1 MIAVS
6 PLRSVVRARDM
17 ECGDL
22 SPLFV
27 RAGLF
32 EANEKR

>member
-1 MIAVS
+1 MKH
-6 PLRSVVRARDM
+6 VVGLGKDARDL

-27 RAGLF
+27 RGGLF